1 MKSPGLIISTL
12 LVCALSLISK
22 TPIKAQSTAV
32 PITNIIFP
40 TANIGEFVV
49 PDSNPKNVS
58 AYGGRLTRYD
68 VHVAKMFEITHYECR
83 KQAES
88 RGLQKITWR
97 YYAANKQRS
106 IGAFEIS
113 CSQANIIASEYGFL
127 SNPEPTEILYYRARA
142 VVDIPVFAITGEKVD
157 SWLGFLNRF
166 RPEGMD

>member
-1 MKSPGLIISTL
+1 MKSPNIIISIL
-12 LVCALSLISK
+12 LVCGLSLISK

-32 PITNIIFP
+32 PISYITFP

-83 KQAES
+83 NQS
-88 RGLQKITWR
+88 GRLQKITWR

-113 CSQANIIASEYGFL
+113 CSLANRIASEYGFM
-127 SNPEPTEILYYRARA
+127 SNSEPTEILYYRAEA
-142 VVDIPVFAITGEKVD
+142 VVDIPVLAITGEKVD
-157 SWLGFLNRF
+157 SWLGFLTTF